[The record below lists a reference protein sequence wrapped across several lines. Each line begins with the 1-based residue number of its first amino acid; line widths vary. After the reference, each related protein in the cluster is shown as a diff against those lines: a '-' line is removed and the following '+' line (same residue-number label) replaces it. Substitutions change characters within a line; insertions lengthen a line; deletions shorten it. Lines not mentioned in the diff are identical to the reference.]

1 MVDLFLVYKFI
12 RQLTKSFVNWDAYKE
27 GIIDKDGKILIKR
40 KDLKTQKEKSAFG
53 VLELMILN
61 IKNLLAKLPGN
72 GKLGSY
78 SAALWLIREWNHFSD
93 DTLLTEDITDDQIH
107 RSVAKFNRCYT
118 HYIIEAENVNDYF
131 KLNEKKINEEPTV
144 SAGSGNIAG
153 IGVGPDG
160 EPPKPKKKLK
170 DVMRRNK

>member
-61 IKNLLAKLPGN
+61 I
-72 GKLGSY
+72 S
-78 SAALWLIREWNHFSD
+78 
-93 DTLLTEDITDDQIH
+93 
-107 RSVAKFNRCYT
+107 
-118 HYIIEAENVNDYF
+118 
-131 KLNEKKINEEPTV
+131 
-144 SAGSGNIAG
+144 
-153 IGVGPDG
+153 
-160 EPPKPKKKLK
+160 
-170 DVMRRNK
+170 